1 MTKKRGFFITVCVAL
16 AFLASA
22 VFGSFAQPAFV
33 LGKDNVTVFYAQT
46 LSGGGSGMDYY
57 GRSALSDLSRG
68 TVYTFVYDKLVTG
81 IANSTETID
90 IYNGH
95 DEITQDELT
104 MVLDAC
110 RRDHP
115 EFFWL
120 GNTYYINPSI
130 RTVKLTY
137 TLEGVQL
144 DNAKSAFNQK
154 VEQMLGGLASG
165 MTDFEKELYLHDQLA
180 LGVVYQESDHAH
192 DAYGALVEGVA
203 VCEGYAEALQYL
215 LQRAGIQSFLAIG
228 SSVNPSTNTSEGH
241 AWNYVK
247 LDGKYYHVD
256 LTWNDQASF
265 TYHAYFNVTD
275 DIVDVDHDIA
285 PTEYALPQCDS
296 MDKNYFEIKGGAYDS
311 YTVDQVAQRL
321 EDNDL
326 SASFYITSGKDEFIT
341 WFNTNRNSIIS
352 KLGIVGMVMCGYS
365 FLGNEVIVTIDTCL
379 HNHVTP
385 VTPVGA
391 TCTTDGNSAYYI
403 CTCGKWFWDADAN
416 SEIYNKNAVK
426 VSATG
431 HSYTQ
436 KIMDEAHKKQS
447 ATDCQHFD
455 TYWYDC
461 ADCDANAK
469 DDAKAGDKWYE
480 STTAGDHTMS
490 TDWLH
495 KDSDGH
501 AKTCTVPGCTHKD
514 TVVPHT
520 PGAQATEDTPQICTD
535 CGYIITP
542 ALNHTT
548 HTPASDWQKD
558 NTHHWHNCTGCEG
571 QQLDK
576 ASHVDDD
583 DNQKCDVCNAEMK
596 KAEGN
601 VEIMTYVSFGAIGL
615 GVLVAIFAV
624 VKFLFRK

>member
-1 MTKKRGFFITVCVAL
+1 MTKKRGFFITVCVAF

-22 VFGSFAQPAFV
+22 VFGGFAQPAFV

-46 LSGGGSGMDYY
+46 LSGSGGSGIDYY

-68 TVYTFVYDKLVTG
+68 DVYTQVYDALVAG
-81 IANSTETID
+81 VESSAETISTD
-90 IYNGH
+90 NIN
-95 DEITQDELT
+95 EAELT
-104 MVLDAC
+104 FILDAYL
-110 RRDHP
+110 RDHP
-115 EFFWL
+115 EHFWL
-120 GNTYYINPSI
+120 GKHYGYGLNGT
-130 RTVKLTY
+130 TVKSVTPTY
-137 TLEGVQL
+137 TLSGAQL

-154 VEQMLGGLASG
+154 VEQMLGGIESG

-192 DAYGALVEGVA
+192 DSYGALVEGVA

-215 LQRAGIQSFLAIG
+215 LQKAGIQSFIATG
-228 SSVNPSTNTSEGH
+228 ESFNPSTGAKEGH

-256 LTWNDQASF
+256 LTWDDQPNI

-275 DIVDVDHDIA
+275 DVIDVDHDINA
-285 PTEYALPQCDS
+285 AEYALPQCDS
-296 MDKNYFEIKGGAYDS
+296 MEQNYFEINGGAYDT
-311 YTVDQVAQRL
+311 YTVAQIAQQL
-321 EDNDL
+321 EDDDL
-326 SASFYITSGKDEFIT
+326 TTSVYITSDVDDFVT
-341 WFNTNRNSIIS
+341 WFGNNVSAIATEM
-352 KLGIVGMVMCGYS
+352 GVVGAFTYS
-365 FLGNEVIVTIDTCL
+365 TGKLGNEVFLSLDTCL
-379 HNHVTP
+379 HNHLTHVP
-385 VTPVGA
+385 HLGA
-391 TCTTDGNSAYYI
+391 TCTTDGNSAYYT
-403 CTCGKWFWDADAN
+403 CTCGKWFWDENGD
-416 SEIYNKNAVK
+416 SEIFNKNAVK
-426 VSATG
+426 LSATG
-431 HSYTQ
+431 HTYTQ
-436 KIMDEAHKKQS
+436 QIADASHKKQS
-447 ATDCQHFD
+447 ASDCQHFD

-469 DDAKAGDKWYE
+469 DDVNAGDKWYE
-480 STTAGDHTMS
+480 STNAGNHVMS
-490 TDWLH
+490 TDWLY
-495 KDSDGH
+495 KGSDGH

-514 TVVPHT
+514 TVVPHV
-520 PGAQATEDTPQICTD
+520 PGSPATEDTPQTCTA

-548 HTPASDWQKD
+548 HTPATDWQKD
-558 NTHHWHNCTGCEG
+558 NDHHWHNCTGCEG

-583 DNQKCDVCNAEMK
+583 DNQKCDVCNAQMK